1 MNANAKTIARRAVTG
16 LLLAFVAASVVVLVA
31 QEIRRGGTTN
41 GGTSLAGPG
50 PASPVGAHVLAIYFH
65 RTARCVT
72 CRKIEAV
79 AKRTVET
86 DFAPA
91 VGDGRLAWRL
101 INLDAPGNERYAD
114 NFELSA
120 QSVVLVEMKD
130 GRQGRWKN
138 LEKVWDHTD
147 DEAALAGYIR
157 TEIEAFLKG
166 S

>member
-1 MNANAKTIARRAVTG
+1 MTDRAKTMARRAVTG

-31 QEIRRGGTTN
+31 QEIRRGGAA
-41 GGTSLAGPG
+41 GGGPSLAGPG
-50 PASPVGAHVLAIYFH
+50 PASSAGDSVLVVYFH

-72 CRKIEAV
+72 CRTIEAV
-79 AKRTVET
+79 AKRTVES
-86 DFAPA
+86 DFAAA
-91 VGDGRLAWRL
+91 VSGGRLAWRL

-114 NFELSA
+114 DFELSA
-120 QSVVLVEMKD
+120 QSVVLVEMRG

-138 LEKVWDHTD
+138 LEKVWDYTD

-157 TEIEAFLKG
+157 TEIEVFLRG

>member
-1 MNANAKTIARRAVTG
+1 MTADAKTIARRTVTG
-16 LLLAFVAASVVVLVA
+16 LLLAFVMASVIVLVA
-31 QEIRRGGTTN
+31 QEVRRGGATDAATA
-41 GGTSLAGPG
+41 LAGPG
-50 PASPVGAHVLAIYFH
+50 RAPAAGPQVLAIYFH
-65 RTARCVT
+65 RTARCAT

-79 AKRTVET
+79 AKRTVDS

-91 VGDGRLAWRL
+91 VSDGRLAWRL

-114 NFELSA
+114 DFELSA
-120 QSVVLVEMKD
+120 QSVVLVEMRD

-157 TEIEAFLKG
+157 TEIGAFLKG

>member
-1 MNANAKTIARRAVTG
+1 MTENTKTIARRIVTG
-16 LLLAFVAASVVVLVA
+16 LLLTFVVASVAVLVA
-31 QEIRRGGTTN
+31 QEIRRGAPACCGNALSGPGTA
-41 GGTSLAGPG
+41 LPAGPQ
-50 PASPVGAHVLAIYFH
+50 VVAIYFH

-79 AKRTVET
+79 AKRTVES
-86 DFAPA
+86 DFATA
-91 VGDGRLAWRL
+91 VSDGRLAWRL

-114 NFELSA
+114 DFELSS
-120 QSVVLVEMKD
+120 QSVVLVEMRD

-157 TEIEAFLKG
+157 TEIGAFLKG